1 MYSAAAAV
9 PVNASRMIALQRV
22 RGRIEVIRVMEPEV
36 GRVSVTKISEIDE
49 LHRDARVDF
58 QENVPRCTSPEICG
72 ATVLIAALES
82 VHAT

>member
-58 QENVPRCTSPEICG
+58 QEKCSTLHF
-72 ATVLIAALES
+72 T
-82 VHAT
+82 

>member
-58 QENVPRCTSPEICG
+58 QEKCS
-72 ATVLIAALES
+72 AL
-82 VHAT
+82 HFT